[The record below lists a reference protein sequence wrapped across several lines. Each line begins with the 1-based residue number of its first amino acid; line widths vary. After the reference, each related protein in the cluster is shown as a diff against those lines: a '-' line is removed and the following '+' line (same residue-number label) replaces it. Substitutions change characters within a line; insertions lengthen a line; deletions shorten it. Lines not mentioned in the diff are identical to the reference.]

1 MTKRTRI
8 LIALLVLAAAAA
20 LIAVAAW
27 AGLTSVSLDG
37 CLVVTQAGATGAG
50 C

>member
-8 LIALLVLAAAAA
+8 LVGLLVLAAAAA

-27 AGLTSVSLDG
+27 AGLTSVALDG
-37 CLVVTQAGATGAG
+37 CTVLTDAGATSAG